1 MQTQPPFQP
10 CRSRSSTKSQSSMR
24 QLGEC
29 AWTGPGGLLAAT
41 PDRARQN
48 QRPDAKSGGTLQVAG
63 ILRCLRRALGLARLA
78 KWTPRLSRRRIT
90 TSGNKSVMGRVE
102 LHAAK
107 IPSLPGIIADHYWL
121 LVFHAAE
128 GSMHQ
133 ECDRWEVWQR
143 ANQNETC
150 WGHLHKN
157 LLTPYQGVGNGPSR
171 LIQQWEDEE
180 ALSMAKRIESSP
192 QAYPFINQY
201 KYWPGPNSNT
211 FAQWVVRGKAKL
223 GIRAIGRNF
232 PVPLIHQGI
241 QNKRRRMSR
250 RAIG

>member
-63 ILRCLRRALGLARLA
+63 ILRCLRRASGLARLA

-107 IPSLPGIIADHYWL
+107 IPSLQESLLITIGCWYFMLLKAACIKNVIDGKFGNAPTRTRPAGGI
-121 LVFHAAE
+121 FT
-128 GSMHQ
+128 
-133 ECDRWEVWQR
+133 R
-143 ANQNETC
+143 TC
-150 WGHLHKN
+150 
-157 LLTPYQGVGNGPSR
+157 
-171 LIQQWEDEE
+171 
-180 ALSMAKRIESSP
+180 
-192 QAYPFINQY
+192 
-201 KYWPGPNSNT
+201 
-211 FAQWVVRGKAKL
+211 
-223 GIRAIGRNF
+223 
-232 PVPLIHQGI
+232 
-241 QNKRRRMSR
+241 
-250 RAIG
+250 